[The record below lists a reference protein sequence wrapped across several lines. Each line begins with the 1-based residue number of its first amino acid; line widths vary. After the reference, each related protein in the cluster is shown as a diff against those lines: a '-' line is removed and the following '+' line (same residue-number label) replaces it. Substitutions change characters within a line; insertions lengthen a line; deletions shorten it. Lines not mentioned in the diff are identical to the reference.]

1 MNLKFMLIHK
11 IWAFIIFFSTWLIYA
26 QNPLKEEDIVKSLID
41 KSTTLDTM
49 VITRILSERSTNA
62 LGDFEVTYTY
72 DPVAV
77 KIVEE

>member
-1 MNLKFMLIHK
+1 MSFY
-11 IWAFIIFFSTWLIYA
+11 FFFSTRLIYV

-41 KSTTLDTM
+41 KSTTLDAM

-72 DPVAV
+72 DPAAV

>member
-11 IWAFIIFFSTWLIYA
+11 IWAFIIFFSTRLIYA

-72 DPVAV
+72 DPAAV

>member
-1 MNLKFMLIHK
+1 M
-11 IWAFIIFFSTWLIYA
+11 
-26 QNPLKEEDIVKSLID
+26 KEEDIVKSLID

-72 DPVAV
+72 DPAAV